1 MRAIGFSFKKINV
14 EKLASN
20 SLDDVKI
27 TANMEISEIFSVK
40 PADLLKPK
48 DELLGVRFVYS
59 ISYEPDFAK
68 LAFSGEILLEVDPK
82 AAKEILK
89 SWKESKEI
97 LEEFK
102 MLVFNI
108 ILRKCNLKALEIED
122 EMNLPLHMP
131 MPTVQQDNKD
141 GKETKSN

>member
-20 SLDDVKI
+20 SLEDIKI
-27 TANMEISEIFSVK
+27 NANIEIPEIFSVK
-40 PADLLKPK
+40 PTDLLKPK
-48 DELLGVRFVYS
+48 DELLGVRFVYTL
-59 ISYEPDFAK
+59 SYEPDFAK
-68 LAFSGEILLEVDPK
+68 LAFSGEIVLEVDPK
-82 AAKEILK
+82 SAKEILK
-89 SWKESKEI
+89 AWKENKEM

-131 MPTVQQDNKD
+131 MPTIQQKD
-141 GKETKSN
+141 DKESKSN